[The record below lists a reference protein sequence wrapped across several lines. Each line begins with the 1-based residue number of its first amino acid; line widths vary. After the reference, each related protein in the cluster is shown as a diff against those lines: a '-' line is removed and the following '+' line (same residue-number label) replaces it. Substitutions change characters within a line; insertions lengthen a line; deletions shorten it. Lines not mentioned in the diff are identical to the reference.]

1 MSKIIGEKNGVR
13 LVVGEFHGFTVL
25 RRETADGRILAAVGI
40 RPEYLPGLIV
50 ALQERATQV
59 AKAKTKAKTAKAT
72 KAAAVPAKTPV
83 LATTNTAETAEDVRV
98 LLRRVLQKLGGA

>member
-1 MSKIIGEKNGVR
+1 MDKVIGEKGGVR
-13 LVVGEFHGFTVL
+13 LVLGEFQGLPVL

-59 AKAKTKAKTAKAT
+59 AKAKTKAKAT
-72 KAAAVPAKTPV
+72 KAAAVPV